1 MSPKEN
7 TPVIGLARV
16 STEEQEESGAG
27 LDAQEASIR
36 AYCES
41 KGLVLTELVRESAS
55 GKTLAKRPELQ
66 RILALLESGGDH
78 KRSGNGTD
86 VVRPRALVVAK
97 LDRLARS
104 MLDYEVMV
112 DRAARNGWTLVVLDP
127 AIDFST
133 PEGQAMG
140 QMLMIFAKFEREMI
154 SRRTKAG
161 LAAKRAQGV
170 HIGRPNALSQDK
182 RPLERER
189 MERALKRMRDLRG
202 GLGMSYEA
210 IARILNDDAIP
221 GPRGGRWTKASVLR
235 ALRLYGM
242 EDSQKPT
249 CSPAGDAMGGD
260 AA

>member
-1 MSPKEN
+1 MTPEIH

-27 LDAQEASIR
+27 LDAQEQAIR
-36 AYCES
+36 AYCEA

-66 RILALLESGGDH
+66 RILGLLEAGND
-78 KRSGNGTD
+78 RSQPG
-86 VVRPRALVVAK
+86 RPRALVVAK
-97 LDRLARS
+97 QDRLARS
-104 MLDYEVMV
+104 MLDYAVMV
-112 DRAARNGWTLVVLDP
+112 DRSFRNDWALIVLDP
-127 AIDFST
+127 MIDLST
-133 PEGQAMG
+133 PEGRAMG
-140 QMLMIFAKFEREMI
+140 QMLMIFAEYEREMI

-189 MERALKRMRDLRG
+189 MERALRRMREMRAG
-202 GLGMSYEA
+202 SGMSYA
-210 IARILNDDAIP
+210 NIAAVLNDEDTP

-235 ALRLYGM
+235 ALRMYGM
-242 EDSQKPT
+242 E
-249 CSPAGDAMGGD
+249 G
-260 AA
+260 